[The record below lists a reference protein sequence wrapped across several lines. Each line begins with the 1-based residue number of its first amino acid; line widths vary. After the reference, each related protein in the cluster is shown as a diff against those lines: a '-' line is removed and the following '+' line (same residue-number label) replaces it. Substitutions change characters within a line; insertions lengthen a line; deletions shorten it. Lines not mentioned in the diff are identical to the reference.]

1 MRNALS
7 ESVRFLKGE
16 NGQKL
21 MIGQVEVYLKSTQLI
36 DVKRVFVANHFLS
49 DFDLMLDATF
59 GNA

>member
-1 MRNALS
+1 MRNALFG
-7 ESVRFLKGE
+7 SVRFLKGE

-59 GNA
+59 GKA